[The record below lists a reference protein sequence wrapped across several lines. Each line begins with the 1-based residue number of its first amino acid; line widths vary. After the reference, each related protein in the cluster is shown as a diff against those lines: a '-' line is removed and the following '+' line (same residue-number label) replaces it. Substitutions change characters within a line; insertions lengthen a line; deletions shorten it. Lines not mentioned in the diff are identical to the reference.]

1 MPDLY
6 DPFQTWVAEHPDF
19 NYQDQRRAVE
29 QQLLRDDQI
38 RAYLAGQTELDVVL
52 DSLAETGLDP
62 DLWLLQAADGAERIV
77 DNGIEFYRD
86 ETGLLL
92 PR

>member
-1 MPDLY
+1 MSDLF
-6 DPFQTWVAEHPDF
+6 DPFQTYVEEHPDF
-19 NYQDQRRAVE
+19 NRRDERHAVE

-38 RAYLAGQTELDVVL
+38 RAYLQGQLELDVVL
-52 DSLAETGLDP
+52 DCLAETGLDP
-62 DLWLLQAADGAERIV
+62 DLWLLQAANGADRIV
-77 DNGIEFYRD
+77 DSGIEFFRD